1 MRNIKNI
8 QLRKLLRDKRFTTT
22 VKNWGTKSTTYNY
35 RITNIKE
42 EWGDEDPTCSNRNW
56 YKTVINIVCTGFTTN
71 YRTKKQRP
79 GCHRLTDEQRIDRR
93 YNPIIQDC
101 AKRYGEWSY
110 NLNWNPRE
118 PRRQIRYALLN
129 DDYDYGRNAR
139 RANDLRDFL
148 KHVGISGEIKLGTIK
163 LEPTPD
169 PVLVDHALTL

>member
-1 MRNIKNI
+1 MRNIKNK
-8 QLRKLLRDKRFTTT
+8 QLRKLLRDKRFTST

-42 EWGDEDPTCSNRNW
+42 EWGDEDPTCSRRDW

-71 YRTKKQRP
+71 YRTKKNRP
-79 GCHRLTDEQRIDRR
+79 GCARLTDGERIDRR

-101 AKRYGEWSY
+101 VKRYGEWSY

-148 KHVGISGEIKLGTIK
+148 KHVGISGELKIGTIK
-163 LEPTPD
+163 IEQTPD
-169 PVLVDHALTL
+169 SVLVAHALTL

>member
-8 QLRKLLRDKRFTTT
+8 HLRKLLRDKRFTTT

-42 EWGDEDPTCSNRNW
+42 EWGDEDPTCSNRPW

-129 DDYDYGRNAR
+129 EEYNYGTNQRTSS
-139 RANDLRDFL
+139 DLRNFL
-148 KHVGISGEIKLGTIK
+148 KHVGISGELKLGTIK
-163 LEPTPD
+163 IEQTPD
-169 PVLVDHALTL
+169 SVLVDHALTL